1 MKINKRLGI
10 KNLKIWDNIIESD
23 FSVPYQFVEIFIPHL
38 CLLISKI
45 TAHCQNDIVRSV
57 MESLLVR
64 ELDKWFHLPHRKTRL
79 RFYNFF
85 CSGNLFFIQ
94 HDNNNQMNDPCDVL
108 RIQVTFTLW
117 LSGIVY
123 RLLWRRCCCPGCRDH
138 RSSARRRKERRNRNP
153 EVANSC
159 CKARPKIIPR
169 PLLRSTQDLIH
180 ELFY

>member
-85 CSGNLFFIQ
+85 F
-94 HDNNNQMNDPCDVL
+94 V
-108 RIQVTFTLW
+108 VTFFSYSTTITIKWTTRVTYYGFKWRLRSDYRVSFIAY
-117 LSGIVY
+117 SGVDVVVRAVGII
-123 RLLWRRCCCPGCRDH
+123 DH
-138 RSSARRRKERRNRNP
+138 RLVGAKNVETETRRWRIVVVKRARK
-153 EVANSC
+153 
-159 CKARPKIIPR
+159 
-169 PLLRSTQDLIH
+169 
-180 ELFY
+180 